1 MDINTLII
9 AIASMGGLGLI
20 FSAGLSLA
28 EKKFYVEEDH
38 RIAKI
43 LDELPGANCG
53 GCGYPGC
60 AKFADV
66 VVAGEAEINGC
77 PVSDDEAK
85 KAIGEILGV
94 DVDSGEK
101 QIARLMCQGGDYE
114 TAKKAEY
121 AGIKSCLGASIFG
134 GGEKMCEYS
143 CLGFGEC
150 VEACSFNAMYMSD
163 NGLPVIIDDN
173 CTGCGKCA
181 EVCPQNIIEM
191 HPESHKLF
199 VFCKNLDG
207 AKTARKVCTK
217 ACIACG
223 ICVRNVE
230 EGEMIMEDNLAIVN
244 YDTFGKEAKLPTD
257 KCPTDCLAIIG
268 PPAVD
273 KPTEKV
279 EA

>member
-1 MDINTLII
+1 MELNTLLI
-9 AIASMGGLGLI
+9 AIASMGGLGLL

-60 AKFADV
+60 AKFAEV
-66 VVAGEAEINGC
+66 LVAGEAEINGC
-77 PVSDDEAK
+77 PVSDDEARI
-85 KAIGEILGV
+85 AIGEILGV

-101 QIARLMCQGGDYE
+101 LIARVMCQGGDYE

-121 AGIKSCLGASIFG
+121 AGIKSCIGASVFG
-134 GGEKMCEYS
+134 GGEKMCEYA

-150 VEACSFNAMYMSD
+150 VEACAFDAMYMSE
-163 NGLPVIIDDN
+163 NGLPVIIDDK

-181 EVCPQNIIEM
+181 EVCPQDVIEM
-191 HPESHKLF
+191 HPESNKLF

-207 AKTARKVCTK
+207 AKTARKVCLK

-230 EGEMIMEDNLAIVN
+230 EGQMEMKDNLAQVN
-244 YDTFGKEAKLPTD
+244 YDVFGKEAKLPTD
-257 KCPTDCLAIIG
+257 KCPTDCLSIVG
-268 PPAVD
+268 PPVVD
-273 KPTEKV
+273 EPAEKV

>member
-1 MDINTLII
+1 MELTTLLI
-9 AIASMGGLGLI
+9 AIASMGGLGLL
-20 FSAGLSLA
+20 FSAGLSVA
-28 EKKFYVEEDH
+28 EKKLHVEEDH

-43 LDELPGANCG
+43 LDELPNANCG

-60 AKFADV
+60 AKFAEV

-77 PVSDDEAK
+77 PVSDDDAR
-85 KAIGEILGV
+85 KAIGEVLGV
-94 DVDSGEK
+94 DVESGEK
-101 QIARLMCQGGDYE
+101 QIARLMCQGGNYE
-114 TAKKAEY
+114 TAKKAQY
-121 AGIKSCLGASIFG
+121 AGIDSCLGASVFG
-134 GGEKMCEYS
+134 GGDKMCNYA

-150 VEACSFNAMYMSD
+150 VDACTFDAMYMSE
-163 NGLPVIIDDN
+163 NGLPVIIEDK

-181 EVCPQNIIEM
+181 EVCPQNVIEL

-207 AKTARKVCTK
+207 AKTARKVCLK

-230 EGEMIMEDNLAIVN
+230 EGQMEVTDNLAKIN
-244 YDTFGKEAKLPTD
+244 YNGFGVEAKLPTD
-257 KCPTDCLAIIG
+257 KCPTDCLSIIG
-268 PPAVD
+268 EPVVDEPA
-273 KPTEKV
+273 EKV

>member
-1 MDINTLII
+1 MELTTLLI
-9 AIASMGGLGLI
+9 AIASMGGLGLL
-20 FSAGLSLA
+20 FSAGLSVA
-28 EKKFYVEEDH
+28 EKKLHVEEDH

-43 LDELPGANCG
+43 LDELPNANCG

-60 AKFADV
+60 AKFAEV

-77 PVSDDEAK
+77 PVSDDDAR
-85 KAIGEILGV
+85 KAIGEVLGV
-94 DVDSGEK
+94 DVESGEK
-101 QIARLMCQGGDYE
+101 QIARLMCQGGNYE
-114 TAKKAEY
+114 TAKKAQY
-121 AGIKSCLGASIFG
+121 TGIDSCLGASVFG
-134 GGEKMCEYS
+134 GGDKMCNYA

-150 VEACSFNAMYMSD
+150 VDACTFDAMYMSE
-163 NGLPVIIDDN
+163 NGLPVIIEDK

-181 EVCPQNIIEM
+181 EVCPQNVIEL

-207 AKTARKVCTK
+207 AKTARKVCLK

-230 EGEMIMEDNLAIVN
+230 EGQMEVTDNLAKIN
-244 YDTFGKEAKLPTD
+244 YNGFGVEAKLPTD
-257 KCPTDCLAIIG
+257 KCPTDCLSIIG
-268 PPAVD
+268 EPVVDEPA
-273 KPTEKV
+273 EKV

>member
-1 MDINTLII
+1 MDTSTLLI
-9 AIASMGGLGLI
+9 AIASMGGLGLL
-20 FSAGLSLA
+20 FSSGLSLA
-28 EKKFYVEEDH
+28 EKKFYVEEDP
-38 RIAKI
+38 RITKI
-43 LDELPGANCG
+43 NDELPGVNCG
-53 GCGYPGC
+53 GCGQPGC
-60 AKFADV
+60 AKFAEAL
-66 VVAGEAEINGC
+66 VAGDVEPNGC
-77 PVSDDEAK
+77 PVSDDDARI
-85 KAIGEILGV
+85 AIGEILGISV
-94 DVDSGEK
+94 ESGEK
-101 QIARLMCQGGDYE
+101 NIARLMCQGGNYE

-134 GGEKMCEYS
+134 GGEKSCEYG

-150 VEACSFNAMYMSD
+150 VEACTFDAMYMND
-163 NGLPVIIDDN
+163 NGLPVIIDDK

-207 AKTARKVCTK
+207 AKTARKVCLK

-230 EGEMIMEDNLAIVN
+230 EGQMEVKDNLAVVN
-244 YDTFGKEAKLPTD
+244 YNGFGKEAKLPTD
-257 KCPTDCLAIIG
+257 KCPTDCLATIG
-268 PPAVD
+268 PPLIDEPA
-273 KPTEKV
+273 EKV

>member
-1 MDINTLII
+1 MEINTLII
-9 AIASMGGLGLI
+9 AIASMGGLGLL

-28 EKKFYVEEDH
+28 EKKFYVEEDP
-38 RIAKI
+38 RIEKI
-43 LDELPGANCG
+43 LNELPGANCG

-60 AKFADV
+60 AKFAEV
-66 VVAGEAEINGC
+66 IVAGEAEINGC
-77 PVSDDEAK
+77 SVSDAEAK
-85 KAIGEILGV
+85 KAIGEVLGV
-94 DVDSGEK
+94 DVESGEK
-101 QIARLMCQGGDYE
+101 QIARIMCQGGDNE
-114 TAKKAEY
+114 TAKKAVY
-121 AGIKSCLGASIFG
+121 AGIKSCLGASYFG
-134 GGEKMCEYS
+134 GGEKMCEYA

-150 VEACSFNAMYMSD
+150 VDSCPFNAMYMNA
-163 NGLPVIIDDN
+163 NGLPIVIEDK

-207 AKTARKVCTK
+207 AKTARKICLK

-230 EGEMIMEDNLAIVN
+230 EGQMMMENNLALIN
-244 YDTFGKEAKLPTD
+244 YDIFGKEAKLPTD
-257 KCPTDCLAIIG
+257 KCPTDCLSIIG
-268 PPAVD
+268 QPIIDELA
-273 KPTEKV
+273 EKI

>member
-1 MDINTLII
+1 MELSTLLI
-9 AIASMGGLGLI
+9 AIASMGGLGLL

-60 AKFADV
+60 AKFAEV
-66 VVAGEAEINGC
+66 VVAGEAEVNGC
-77 PVSDDEAK
+77 PVSDDEARI
-85 KAIGEILGV
+85 AIGEILGV

-121 AGIKSCLGASIFG
+121 AGIKSCLGASVFG

-150 VEACSFNAMYMSD
+150 VEACAFDAMYMSE
-163 NGLPVIIDDN
+163 NGLPVIIDDK

-207 AKTARKVCTK
+207 AKTARKVCLK

-230 EGEMIMEDNLAIVN
+230 EGQMEVKDNLAQVN
-244 YDTFGKEAKLPTD
+244 YNGFGVEAKLPTD

-268 PPAVD
+268 TPVIDEPA
-273 KPTEKV
+273 EKV

>member
-1 MDINTLII
+1 
-9 AIASMGGLGLI
+9 
-20 FSAGLSLA
+20 
-28 EKKFYVEEDH
+28 KKFYVEEDP
-38 RIAKI
+38 RIEKI
-43 LDELPGANCG
+43 LNELPGANCG
-53 GCGYPGC
+53 GCGFPGC
-60 AKFADV
+60 AKFAEV
-66 VVAGEAEINGC
+66 IVAGEAEINGC
-77 PVSDDEAK
+77 PVSDDEARI
-85 KAIGEILGV
+85 AIGEVLGV

-101 QIARLMCQGGDYE
+101 QIARLMCQGGNYE

-121 AGIKSCLGASIFG
+121 AGIKSCLGASYFG
-134 GGEKMCEYS
+134 GGEKMCEYA

-150 VEACSFNAMYMSD
+150 VDACSFDAMYMNE
-163 NGLPVIIDDN
+163 NGLPVIIDDK

-230 EGEMIMEDNLAIVN
+230 EGQMLMEDNLAHVN
-244 YDTFGKEAKLPTD
+244 YEIFGKEAKLPTD

-268 PPAVD
+268 QPVIDEPA
-273 KPTEKV
+273 EKV